1 MNRTTLVRVTFP
13 MNSNL
18 EIISQC
24 EKRKIIS
31 ALRAGVVGSARVES
45 FTVGLKEHLKTI
57 DSWILDKDGTL
68 VIEGKYGTGKSHMN
82 KLIMEK
88 ALDSGYG
95 VAYIQFGVNPPMHKP
110 SRIFESVFL
119 NLVFRNEDHTI
130 DIHEILKKYV
140 KKNMLNSNFT
150 DLIRENIFLRP
161 LFSEIKKQIKNDDI
175 SQTSDYWDKW
185 NYIIGLNK
193 KSPLDFYYKIPNP
206 EFRTV
211 MNIYFN
217 ILCTF
222 SLIARELGYR
232 GIILVFDEL
241 EIHDSLLYE
250 DWRRNASDFIDGIF
264 LVTRN
269 MSELII
275 ENAFKNYPLNEYLEF
290 SNVYRGEKTG
300 LLYNAYYRPSHDLP
314 VEKRIRYVPKSIRSE
329 TMDLGI
335 KCALSMVTDQGV
347 AINDKAR
354 KFNCKRIQLT
364 ILKKN
369 DCEQLIENI
378 IAIYTDIYSENI
390 DFIKKFEGIKQ
401 EFLEVVLENYE
412 KFAKKNKDAT
422 RILIRIA
429 IDALDLLR
437 INPSYRLDYFRHNL
451 RN

>member
-193 KSPLDFYYKIPNP
+193 K
-206 EFRTV
+206 
-211 MNIYFN
+211 
-217 ILCTF
+217 
-222 SLIARELGYR
+222 
-232 GIILVFDEL
+232 
-241 EIHDSLLYE
+241 LL
-250 DWRRNASDFIDGIF
+250 WIF
-264 LVTRN
+264 TTK
-269 MSELII
+269 
-275 ENAFKNYPLNEYLEF
+275 FQ
-290 SNVYRGEKTG
+290 
-300 LLYNAYYRPSHDLP
+300 
-314 VEKRIRYVPKSIRSE
+314 IRS
-329 TMDLGI
+329 
-335 KCALSMVTDQGV
+335 S
-347 AINDKAR
+347 
-354 KFNCKRIQLT
+354 
-364 ILKKN
+364 
-369 DCEQLIENI
+369 EQ
-378 IAIYTDIYSENI
+378 
-390 DFIKKFEGIKQ
+390 
-401 EFLEVVLENYE
+401 
-412 KFAKKNKDAT
+412 
-422 RILIRIA
+422 
-429 IDALDLLR
+429 
-437 INPSYRLDYFRHNL
+437 
-451 RN
+451 